1 MTRVDPGLSVTALL
15 AAQRGAS
22 QIADARPTSM
32 LIIKEAGERVVV
44 VANSV
49 VVVSSRVELV
59 VLVLP
64 EPHGQLSGTTCP
76 TALRR
81 HTRASVADIGNS
93 PEGAQM
99 HAGEQLAN
107 DTAAF
112 NMNRQSVET
121 GTGPLLRGCEQSP
134 RPACTGGA
142 NRPSHNE
149 VATRTPERTGNNLFP
164 MTSTLTRAA
173 KREKVRSEP
182 RSRDCPVG
190 VNAGSTRDRRE
201 ASALFRE

>member
-1 MTRVDPGLSVTALL
+1 
-15 AAQRGAS
+15 
-22 QIADARPTSM
+22 M
-32 LIIKEAGERVVV
+32 LIIKESGDRVVV

-64 EPHGQLSGTTCP
+64 EPHGQLSGMTCP

-81 HTRASVADIGNS
+81 HTRASVAEIGSS
-93 PEGAQM
+93 PDGAQM

-112 NMNRQSVET
+112 KMNRQSVET
-121 GTGPLLRGCEQSP
+121 GTGPLLKGCEQSP
-134 RPACTGGA
+134 RPACAGGTD
-142 NRPSHNE
+142 RPSHNA
-149 VATRTPERTGNNLFP
+149 VATRTPARLGKKLFP
-164 MTSTLTRAA
+164 MTSTLTGGE
-173 KREKVRSEP
+173 KREKARSDP
-182 RSRDCPVG
+182 RPHHDFPAG
-190 VNAGSTRDRRE
+190 INAESTRDRRE